1 MHRFE
6 RIWQERLK
14 ENFREKGNDRV
25 RELLHDTDLC
35 EPGFSSGLLKE
46 LKAETGDKAAAEAMM
61 AVSCEYPQAE
71 LDEIKDEYE
80 KTKDIKLAH
89 AMLQKKFDY
98 FLKEVML
105 LDQKLIEEI
114 QKRKWGLAGK
124 LEGNTITVAK
134 IPKSSF
140 IYEYF
145 AEKDPEKRRNLY
157 CHCPRIR
164 DFIGKEDIDPVYC
177 YCGAG
182 FYKKIWEYI
191 TGKQTS
197 IKMSK
202 SVLKGDDHC
211 QFVID
216 IIE

>member
-14 ENFREKGNDRV
+14 ENFRARGNKKV
-25 RELLHDTDLC
+25 KEMLHDVNLC
-35 EPGFSSGLLKE
+35 EPGFSSGLLKD
-46 LKAETGDKAAAEAMM
+46 LKKEVGDKQVSEAMM
-61 AVSCEYPQAE
+61 AVSCEYPQTELEDIKAE
-71 LDEIKDEYE
+71 YN
-80 KTKDIKLAH
+80 KTKNLKTAH
-89 AMLQKKFDY
+89 ELLQAKFDY
-98 FLKEVML
+98 FLRDVML

-114 QKRKWGLAGK
+114 QKRKWGLAGELK
-124 LEGNTITVAK
+124 GSTITVSK

-164 DFIGKEDIDPVYC
+164 EFIGKEDIDPVYC

-191 TGKQTS
+191 TGKKAS
-197 IKMSK
+197 VKMTK

-211 QFVID
+211 QFVIN
-216 IIE
+216 INE